1 MIIDIYTLLLFF
13 SSVVKYLTVDQSL
26 LHAALST
33 VKYLTTELYPSPP
46 IIRIVPFIY
55 ISFLASND
63 DLSEKC
69 KSEASETWRQYLG
82 FCELSVYERLY
93 SISSVRHQTLILFF
107 SFFVHK
113 LDKME
118 KEAQLLK
125 ELEDLELGD

>member
-69 KSEASETWRQYLG
+69 KSEASET
-82 FCELSVYERLY
+82 
-93 SISSVRHQTLILFF
+93 
-107 SFFVHK
+107 
-113 LDKME
+113 
-118 KEAQLLK
+118 
-125 ELEDLELGD
+125 